1 MGGARNYSPSTLFR
15 NFLDSFIAVLLIS
28 AAGRSRIINNR
39 NIESER
45 CGLYEREI
53 IPIYDGTIRIRP
65 VQPFFDASGPC
76 FLCDF
81 RFRGAGLLPG
91 RACLPDLRVFSNAF
105 QEYLQAQSGKQQ
117 ISSV

>member
-1 MGGARNYSPSTLFR
+1 MEYAFCFR

-28 AAGRSRIINNR
+28 AVGRSRIINNR

-91 RACLPDLRVFSNAF
+91 MACLPDLCVFSNAF